1 VPDDNASAVCWTRC
15 VRPGDVNGPLR
26 VWLTDTLGE
35 DVLAPIRRIGNPR
48 LVVAAVVIALVLSC
62 SSSSS
67 TAVTDGA
74 LALGTW
80 GGDSSGLIVSDTAM
94 HLHIGCTF
102 GDASGRIPVGG
113 NGAFDVRGSYMLHA
127 YPIAVGPSVPAR
139 FVGHVDGATAT
150 ITAII
155 DDTVQHQTVT
165 HGPVVVRFGDAP
177 RLGPCPICRRPIVT
191 RRSALIPIVAIW

>member
-1 VPDDNASAVCWTRC
+1 MLVRTRLSRLQ
-15 VRPGDVNGPLR
+15 VVVVG
-26 VWLTDTLGE
+26 
-35 DVLAPIRRIGNPR
+35 LA
-48 LVVAAVVIALVLSC
+48 ATFVLSC

-67 TAVTDGA
+67 ATAVTDGA

-102 GDASGRIPVGG
+102 GDASGRIPVGT
-113 NGAFDVRGSYMLHA
+113 NGQFDVHGSYMLRA

-139 FVGHVDGATAT
+139 FVGHVEGEIAT

-165 HGPVVVRFGDAP
+165 HGPVVVKFGDAP

-191 RRSALIPIVAIW
+191 RRSASIPAVAIW

>member
-1 VPDDNASAVCWTRC
+1 VPDDNALAVRSTRC
-15 VRPGDVNGPLR
+15 VRPGDVNRLVG
-26 VWLTDTLGE
+26 VWLTDASGE
-35 DVLAPIRRIGNPR
+35 DVLGPIRRIVNPG
-48 LVVAAVVIALVLSC
+48 LAAVVIAVVLSC

-67 TAVTDGA
+67 TGVVNGA

-94 HLHIGCTF
+94 HLHVGCTF
-102 GDASGRIPVGG
+102 GDVSGRIPVGD
-113 NGAFDVRGSYMLHA
+113 NGDFDVRGSYMLHA

-177 RLGPCPICRRPIVT
+177 RLGPCPICRRPVVT
-191 RRSALIPIVAIW
+191 RGSHAISIVATW

>member
-1 VPDDNASAVCWTRC
+1 MIVPPTMARLKVVIVGLVATI
-15 VRPGDVNGPLR
+15 
-26 VWLTDTLGE
+26 
-35 DVLAPIRRIGNPR
+35 VLA
-48 LVVAAVVIALVLSC
+48 C

-67 TAVTDGA
+67 ATAVTDGA

-102 GDASGRIPVGG
+102 GDASGRIPVGT
-113 NGAFDVRGSYMLHA
+113 NGQFDVRGSYMLRA

-139 FVGHVDGATAT
+139 FVGHVDGGTAT

-155 DDTVQHQTVT
+155 DDTVQHQSVT
-165 HGPVVVRFGDAP
+165 HGPVVVKFGDAP

-191 RRSALIPIVAIW
+191 RRSVSIPVVAIW

>member
-1 VPDDNASAVCWTRC
+1 ML
-15 VRPGDVNGPLR
+15 VRTMLSRLEVVVVG
-26 VWLTDTLGE
+26 
-35 DVLAPIRRIGNPR
+35 LAATI
-48 LVVAAVVIALVLSC
+48 VVSC

-67 TAVTDGA
+67 ATAVTDGA

-102 GDASGRIPVGG
+102 GDASGRIPVGT
-113 NGAFDVRGSYMLHA
+113 NGQFDVRGSYMLRA

-139 FVGHVDGATAT
+139 FVGHVDGEIAT

-165 HGPVVVRFGDAP
+165 HGPVVVKFGDAP

-191 RRSALIPIVAIW
+191 RHSSPISVAAIW